1 MSEVLAY
8 REVLPAPPAGMAGY
22 ARVGALAGALAG
34 APASINESREDLWPV
49 HEEDQRRHP
58 QLQ

>member
-8 REVLPAPPAGMAGY
+8 REVLPAPLAGMVGY
-22 ARVGALAGALAG
+22 APVGVLAG